1 MAKKDEFKYE
11 IKEVIGNV
19 SESDKNNWTKSL
31 TKIKWNDRPVT
42 LDWRRINLTQNIMGS
57 GITLGTDEEIDKL
70 VDMLL
75 ELGYGSTEIIE
86 DAYKSRMMK
95 EWLYE

>member
-1 MAKKDEFKYE
+1 MAKKEEFKYE

-31 TKIKWNDRPVT
+31 IKIKWNDRPVT
-42 LDWRRINLTQNIMGS
+42 LDLRRINLTQNIMGS

-86 DAYKSRMMK
+86 DAYKTRMMK
-95 EWLYE
+95 E

>member
-1 MAKKDEFKYE
+1 MEKKDEVKYE

-31 TKIKWNDRPVT
+31 IKIKWNDRPVT
-42 LDWRRINLTQNIMGS
+42 LDLRRINLTQNIMGS

-86 DAYKSRMMK
+86 DAYKTRMMK
-95 EWLYE
+95 E

>member
-1 MAKKDEFKYE
+1 
-11 IKEVIGNV
+11 
-19 SESDKNNWTKSL
+19 
-31 TKIKWNDRPVT
+31 
-42 LDWRRINLTQNIMGS
+42 MGS

-95 EWLYE
+95 E